1 MNGIWNSVWHQ
12 AMTCSFL
19 KGKAFGCNKTIIFTI
34 HTPVGGDK
42 VRIQFSNRL
51 GNEPYKIGA
60 MTVAF
65 NGKACPV
72 TLQGKEAFAIP
83 TGGCIFSDDLTLTVP
98 AGSDLEVRMYYTTPI
113 IDCNMIEEG
122 ASLIP
127 GNQVHAAA
135 YDMKKPWLAKVL
147 GAYNAIPA
155 IERIDVLSE
164 TPAKSIVAFGDS
176 ITALSRWTKPLAKRL
191 EKAYGDE
198 YVLLNSGISGNC
210 LLYEP
215 KGVFGPVFGDMGTK
229 RFQRDV
235 LEIPNLDTVILG
247 LGVNDVSYYTEE
259 TKVTLNLE
267 AYQRGIGRIVRQLK
281 ERDIRVVMQTIS
293 PRLGVARTMGKYTR
307 PMEEQRLLFNDWI
320 RSAGIFDYLF
330 DAEAVVREERPDGY
344 YYGEALQQG
353 DHLHPNA
360 AGGQKLADAYDLEQ
374 LTGRNQE

>member
-1 MNGIWNSVWHQ
+1 MNGVWNPVWHQ
-12 AMTCSFL
+12 AITCSFL

-34 HTPVGGDK
+34 HTPVGGDR
-42 VRIQFSNRL
+42 VRFQFSNRL
-51 GNEPYKIGA
+51 GGEPYKIGA
-60 MTVAF
+60 MTVSASG
-65 NGKACPV
+65 NACPV
-72 TLQGKEAFAIP
+72 TLNGQEAFAIP
-83 TGGCIFSDDLTLTVP
+83 TGGCTFSDELPLTVP
-98 AGSDLEVRMYYTTPI
+98 SGSNLEVRMYYTTPI
-113 IDCNMIEEG
+113 IDCNMIEED

-135 YDMKKPWLAKVL
+135 FDMKKPWLAIML

-191 EKAYGDE
+191 EAAYGDE

-215 KGVFGPVFGDMGTK
+215 KGMFGSVFGEKGTK
-229 RFQRDV
+229 RFLRDV
-235 LEIPNLDTVILG
+235 LDIPNLDTVILG
-247 LGVNDVSYYTEE
+247 LGVNDVSYYTEK
-259 TKVTLNLE
+259 TKDTINLE
-267 AYQRGIGRIVRQLK
+267 AYQQEIGKIVQQLR
-281 ERDIRVVMQTIS
+281 ERNVRVVMQTIS

-307 PMEEQRLLFNDWI
+307 LMEEQRLLFNEWI

-330 DAEAVVREERPDGY
+330 DAEAVVREKRPDGC

-360 AGGQKLADAYDLEQ
+360 AGGQKLADAFDMEE
-374 LTGRNQE
+374 LTGRKHK